1 MVRKVSALLVAIVL
15 ICAYCT
21 SALATTHTVY
31 ENGTLSTTY
40 TTYFKDILSGAK
52 FNDNYVAFRSGQ
64 YSYTMVVGD
73 LEYDNGKI
81 TLVNDSTA
89 KEYTFSTNSSNYNST
104 YYYDVKDIYIFDIDV
119 GNNIIYSDVGDFP
132 QLIDRGAKYETLNTL
147 LIIITL
153 LCVVVSRIFYNRKR

>member
-1 MVRKVSALLVAIVL
+1 MVRKVSSIIVAIVL
-15 ICAYCT
+15 ICACGT
-21 SALATTHTVY
+21 TALATTHTVY
-31 ENGTLSTTY
+31 DNGTLSSTY

-73 LEYDNGKI
+73 LEYNNGKI
-81 TLVNDSTA
+81 ILVNDEKA
-89 KEYTFSTNSSNYNST
+89 KEYTFSTNNNNYNST

-132 QLIDRGAKYETLNTL
+132 QLIDRGDKYEILNTL
-147 LIIITL
+147 LIIIFM